1 MSTWSPV
8 WGDNGRHSQLVHL
21 LMNYKEWVTWT
32 MRRAGVFFTMC
43 GACCLPRIC
52 YYVVFMWRCCVVS
65 SNGCCFA
72 SAFHWFH
79 VMNDNGAHSIGSR
92 FLCCNQFTSRYS
104 TSALLHSNALH
115 STLLDSIL
123 LLSIL
128 LYCTPFDSFRLLY
141 WIIICSAVFPS
152 TVASYSILS

>member
-21 LMNYKEWVTWT
+21 LMNYKEWDLNNEASW
-32 MRRAGVFFTMC
+32 GFFTMC
-43 GACCLPRIC
+43 GACCLPLIC

-65 SNGCCFA
+65 SNGCYFA
-72 SAFHWFH
+72 SAFHWFY

-92 FLCCNQFTSRYS
+92 FLCCNQFTSRTRLPLS
-104 TSALLHSNALH
+104 CIPMCC
-115 STLLDSIL
+115 IL
-123 LLSIL
+123 SCWILFLSIL
-128 LYCTPFDSFRLLY
+128 LYCTPLDSFRLLY
-141 WIIICSAVFPS
+141 WVIICSAVFPS